1 MNRIHRQRRAAGP
14 FGAGVGVRREA
25 AGCREVRGSGGRRG
39 GLMMWLVCGLAA
51 MQGAESTLFE
61 HVAKRIVDAIPI
73 VSREPAA
80 GDHCALTKGPAEKGG
95 LSGAECSELKRLLL
109 KAATAEAPLR

>member
-1 MNRIHRQRRAAGP
+1 MNRIQGRRRAAGN

-25 AGCREVRGSGGRRG
+25 AVCREVRGSGGRRG
-39 GLMMWLVCGLAA
+39 GLMMWVVCGLAA

-73 VSREPAA
+73 VAREPAPR
-80 GDHCALTKGPAEKGG
+80 DVCAMTARPAETGA

-109 KAATAEAPLR
+109 KAAVSEAPHR